1 MGALAKK
8 AHFRAR
14 PRRHVWRITGR
25 PYGATYIRIDESKIL
40 KLRFPLDDGFR
51 KVDSK
56 VQEKLELPDLPP
68 LPLIDGQL
76 PPIEGLPPLDL
87 ADLPPIEGLPPLPPL
102 K

>member
-1 MGALAKK
+1 MKN
-8 AHFRAR
+8 
-14 PRRHVWRITGR
+14 
-25 PYGATYIRIDESKIL
+25 
-40 KLRFPLDDGFR
+40 FR

-76 PPIEGLPPLDL
+76 PSIEGLPPLDL